1 MALGS
6 TRNLLEDDIEGQG
19 EVRPLTSR
27 VAKRWA
33 LSSWLLSA
41 LSVGALASIAYSRL
55 GSTNVVTVQW
65 DKL

>member
-1 MALGS
+1 MAFGS
-6 TRNLLEDDIEGQG
+6 TRNLLEDDLEGHG
-19 EVRPLTSR
+19 EIKPLTCR

-33 LSSWLLSA
+33 LSSWLISA

-55 GSTNVVTVQW
+55 GSTNVGTVQR